1 MGRPRSIDREAVLDA
16 ADMLVRRHGASAL
29 TIDAVAQAAGIS
41 KGGVQSCFR
50 TKAALIDALFERFG
64 QAYDRCYR
72 EMTGTDASTIGKVRA
87 HVAATFGSHDL
98 SSAKAAG
105 LLAALLQSPR
115 DLEGVRQWYRER
127 LTGLDHTSAEQRRA
141 WIAFLAAEGAFM
153 LRHFGLVK
161 MNKQRW
167 RAIEAEL
174 RALLAS
180 AS

>member
-1 MGRPRSIDREAVLDA
+1 MLLSFLDS
-16 ADMLVRRHGASAL
+16 LSAFS
-29 TIDAVAQAAGIS
+29 T
-41 KGGVQSCFR
+41 R
-50 TKAALIDALFERFG
+50 TKNSTFQG
-64 QAYDRCYR
+64 Q
-72 EMTGTDASTIGKVRA
+72 G
-87 HVAATFGSHDL
+87 
-98 SSAKAAG
+98 
-105 LLAALLQSPR
+105 Q
-115 DLEGVRQWYRER
+115 YRER

-167 RAIEAEL
+167 RAIAAEL